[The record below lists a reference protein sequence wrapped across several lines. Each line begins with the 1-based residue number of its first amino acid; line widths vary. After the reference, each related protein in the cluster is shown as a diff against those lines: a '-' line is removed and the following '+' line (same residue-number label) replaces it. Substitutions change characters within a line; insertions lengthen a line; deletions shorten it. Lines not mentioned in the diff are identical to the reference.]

1 MNAEL
6 TRAEAQQR
14 ADDIHAWRREQMR
27 LAAEGLGGAD
37 AAAVAAHH
45 EALLAQLAARPDVD
59 TTQRDRQLTLG
70 LRIASFLGALAL
82 AASVFFLFRQFWPQ
96 LSEALQ
102 VAVLAASSLAT
113 LGLTAWLHRRDSA
126 AYFTKL
132 AALVAFVCFVLN
144 LSLLGASFNITPSD
158 KALLPWAAFALLLA
172 YTCEL
177 RLLLVAGLICIA
189 ALIAA
194 RVGTWSG
201 LYWLD
206 LGERPEHFL
215 PAALAMFCVPF
226 FVDHR
231 RHPGF
236 DATWRVVA
244 LLALFLPMLVL
255 ANWGRASYL
264 PLSASAVEGVYQIAG
279 FLAGGLLAWLGTRR
293 GWPEVSNTAVTFFV
307 IFLYTKLFDWWWR
320 LMPKFLFF
328 LLLGLVALLVIFVLK
343 RLRAAGVGMQA
354 PLIDRRATPEP
365 DPARPHR
372 LQRRLVMGGVA
383 LIVAVNAVVLA
394 GVAWNRSG
402 APTSRLTL
410 SQRELRLPYVF
421 GADSERGEIS
431 LTLNWRVA
439 HDIDPSYGGVEWLD
453 EATLRSLGFDL
464 SRGAGA
470 LYPER
475 EVFIV
480 LELAGPAWQRE
491 VARAQARVDEVLAR
505 DGQREQDARDLK
517 SAQEALAFERAS
529 ASRLFAIGAGRDAA
543 ALRQRYPDLQRHA
556 IVGGRV
562 RPSVRQMPDRIV
574 VSGVMSALAV
584 GDISVPHALRG
595 GVDGLGRAKLEN
607 GKGSFEAEVAWGR
620 RFEPWL
626 GAVRAQPAP

>member
-37 AAAVAAHH
+37 AAAVAAYH

-82 AASVFFLFRQFWPQ
+82 AASVFFLFRQFWPR

-126 AYFTKL
+126 GYFTKL

-189 ALIAA
+189 AFIAA

-215 PAALAMFCVPF
+215 PAALAMFCLPF

-307 IFLYTKLFDWWWR
+307 IFLYTKLFDWWWQ

-410 SQRELRLPYVF
+410 SQRELRLPYAF

-475 EVFIV
+475 EVFIA

-517 SAQEALAFERAS
+517 SAQEGLAFERAR
-529 ASRLFAIGAGRDAA
+529 ASRLFAVDAGRDAT
-543 ALRQRYPDLQRHA
+543 ALRQRYPEVQRYA
-556 IVGGRV
+556 IVQGRV
-562 RPSVRQMPDRIV
+562 RPWVNRLPERTVM
-574 VSGVMSALAV
+574 SGTLSALAV

-595 GVDGLGRAKLEN
+595 GFDGLDRAKLES
-607 GKGSFEAEVAWGR
+607 GDASFEAEVAWGR

>member
-37 AAAVAAHH
+37 AAAVAAYH

-82 AASVFFLFRQFWPQ
+82 AASVFFLFRQFWPR

-132 AALVAFVCFVLN
+132 AGLVAFVCFVLN

-189 ALIAA
+189 AFIAA

-215 PAALAMFCVPF
+215 PAALAMFCVPL

-264 PLSASAVEGVYQIAG
+264 PLPASAVEGVYQIAG
-279 FLAGGLLAWLGTRR
+279 FVAGGLLAWLGTRR
-293 GWPEVSNTAVTFFV
+293 GWPEVSHTAVTFFV
-307 IFLYTKLFDWWWR
+307 IFLYTKLFDWWWQ

-343 RLRAAGVGMQA
+343 RLRAAGVGIPGPVSDHPA
-354 PLIDRRATPEP
+354 ALLP
-365 DPARPHR
+365 DPARPPR
-372 LQRRLVMGGVA
+372 LQRRLAVGGVA

-402 APTSRLTL
+402 EPTSRLTL
-410 SQRELRLPYVF
+410 SQRELRLPYAFEVV
-421 GADSERGEIS
+421 GERGG
-431 LTLNWRVA
+431 LTLALNWRVSHRA
-439 HDIDPSYGGVEWLD
+439 GQFYGGAEWLD
-453 EATLRSLGFDL
+453 EAKLRSLGFDL
-464 SRGAGA
+464 SRGADA

-475 EVFIV
+475 QVFIV
-480 LELAGPAWQRE
+480 LELAGPSWEQE
-491 VARAQARVDEVLAR
+491 VARAQARVDEVQAR

-517 SAQEALAFERAS
+517 SAQEGLALERER
-529 ASRLFAIGAGRDAA
+529 ASRLFAIDAGRDAT
-543 ALRQRYPDLQRHA
+543 ALRQRYPEVQRYA
-556 IVGGRV
+556 IVQGRV
-562 RPSVRQMPDRIV
+562 RPW
-574 VSGVMSALAV
+574 VSRLPERTVMSGTLSALAV
-584 GDISVPHALRG
+584 SDITVPHALSG
-595 GVDGLGRAKLEN
+595 GFDGLDRAKLEN

>member
-6 TRAEAQQR
+6 TRTEAQQR
-14 ADDIHAWRREQMR
+14 VDDIHAWRREQMR

-45 EALLAQLAARPDVD
+45 EALLARLAARPDVD
-59 TTQRDRQLTLG
+59 TTLRDRQLTLG

-126 AYFTKL
+126 GYFTKL
-132 AALVAFVCFVLN
+132 AGLVAFVCFVLN

-158 KALLPWAAFALLLA
+158 RALLPWAAFALLLA

-189 ALIAA
+189 AFIAA

-236 DATWRVVA
+236 DAAWRIVA

-279 FLAGGLLAWLGTRR
+279 FVAGGVLAWLGTRR

-343 RLRAAGVGMQA
+343 RLRAAGVGI
-354 PLIDRRATPEP
+354 PTPVSDRRGAPAP
-365 DPARPHR
+365 DPARPQR
-372 LQRRLVMGGVA
+372 LQRRLAVGGVA
-383 LIVAVNAVVLA
+383 LIVAVNAFVLA

-402 APTSRLTL
+402 EPASQLTL
-410 SQRELRLPYVF
+410 SQRELRLPYAFEVD
-421 GADSERGEIS
+421 GERGGRT
-431 LTLNWRVA
+431 LALNWRVSRQA
-439 HDIDPSYGGVEWLD
+439 EQFYGGAEWLD
-453 EATLRSLGFDL
+453 EAKLRSLGFDL
-464 SRGAGA
+464 SRGAEA

-475 EVFIV
+475 EVFVV
-480 LELAGPAWQRE
+480 LELAGPSWEQE
-491 VARAQARVDEVLAR
+491 VARAQARVDEVMSR
-505 DGQREQDARDLK
+505 DGQREQDARELK
-517 SAQEALAFERAS
+517 SAQEGLAFERER
-529 ASRLFAIGAGRDAA
+529 ASRLFAIDAGRDAA
-543 ALRQRYPDLQRHA
+543 VLRQRYPDVRRHA
-556 IVGGRV
+556 IVQGRV
-562 RPSVRQMPDRIV
+562 RPW
-574 VSGVMSALAV
+574 VSRLPERTVMSGTLSALAV
-584 GDISVPHALRG
+584 SDITVPHALRG
-595 GVDGLGRAKLEN
+595 GFHGLDRAKLEN

-620 RFEPWL
+620 RFEPWI